1 MVVYCCYARRRRVRR
16 LRPIAKVVPER
27 RPILLLLELG
37 FVLPRVVEFVVLG
50 RHGIV
55 VVVDHVV
62 RERAADGFLADGLDV
77 RQGLADARAL
87 RREGRSG
94 GDDARFRGRNGRT
107 CRHGGVP
114 GARARSPGEPARWP
128 GPAPRT
134 RRRDP
139 AGAPRGTSA
148 GTPPA
153 RAATWS
159 RAVGSDGRNWKN
171 GTRSGNLSFH
181 ASWAAG
187 WFHNL
192 SACHWDPRV
201 AAMAY
206 QQMRDAGAQ
215 YRKGGDP
222 FARPAFDSYETQYD
236 PGYDTPGYQQGGMRP
251 PQSQQVRRSSET
263 SRRCRGT
270 GCRS

>member
-1 MVVYCCYARRRRVRR
+1 MRVFAGGTAGRVDMGAYLPLELVLQASQRGGLVRR
-16 LRPIAKVVPER
+16 HGRAAET
-27 RPILLLLELG
+27 
-37 FVLPRVVEFVVLG
+37 PRAHRG
-50 RHGIV
+50 ARQ
-55 VVVDHVV
+55 
-62 RERAADGFLADGLDV
+62 RERH
-77 RQGLADARAL
+77 
-87 RREGRSG
+87 RRERQ
-94 GDDARFRGRNGRT
+94 
-107 CRHGGVP
+107 HG
-114 GARARSPGEPARWP
+114 RARSGLMVETGKTAR
-128 GPAPRT
+128 GLAI
-134 RRRDP
+134 
-139 AGAPRGTSA
+139 
-148 GTPPA
+148 
-153 RAATWS
+153 S
-159 RAVGSDGRNWKN
+159 R
-171 GTRSGNLSFH
+171 LCIL